1 MRRFHFL
8 RASLFSLVALV
19 VSAEMTLSAETGHKY
34 SGTVVSAGA
43 GKLVVKMG
51 TEQLMFMVNKETK
64 ISLDGAPSQLDK
76 IQPGFQAAVM
86 AERLGDVFVA
96 MKIEARTAKIGQAGG
111 AR

>member
-1 MRRFHFL
+1 MRRSHFMM
-8 RASLFSLVALV
+8 ASLLSIVAWIM
-19 VSAEMTLSAETGHKY
+19 SAQLIMSADAGHKY
-34 SGTVVSAGA
+34 SGTVVSAGT

-96 MKIEARTAKIGQAGG
+96 MKIEARTAKIGQSGV

>member
-1 MRRFHFL
+1 MRPIHFVMAGL
-8 RASLFSLVALV
+8 LSVLALS
-19 VSAEMTLSAETGHKY
+19 VSARAEHKY
-34 SGTVVSAGA
+34 AGTVVSAGA
-43 GKLVVKMG
+43 GKLVVKVG

-86 AERLGDVFVA
+86 AERLGDVFMA
-96 MKIEARTAKIGQAGG
+96 MKIEARTAKIGKSTG